1 MSSGSSVS
9 HDSTEASAVLDLLSR
24 VPKLNYN
31 PDISVYDSLTLT
43 AAAEETTQAGTV
55 TEAVAVS
62 EGGEL
67 NG

>member
-1 MSSGSSVS
+1 M
-9 HDSTEASAVLDLLSR
+9 LDLLSR

-43 AAAEETTQAGTV
+43 AAAETTQAGTV
-55 TEAVAVS
+55 KEAVAVS

>member
-1 MSSGSSVS
+1 MSS
-9 HDSTEASAVLDLLSR
+9 DSTEASAVLYLLSR

-43 AAAEETTQAGTV
+43 AAAETTQAGTV
-55 TEAVAVS
+55 TEGS
-62 EGGEL
+62 EL

>member
-1 MSSGSSVS
+1 MS

-55 TEAVAVS
+55 TE
-62 EGGEL
+62 GGEL

>member
-43 AAAEETTQAGTV
+43 AAAETTQAGTV
-55 TEAVAVS
+55 TE
-62 EGGEL
+62 GGEL

>member
-1 MSSGSSVS
+1 MS

-43 AAAEETTQAGTV
+43 AAAETTK
-55 TEAVAVS
+55 AVAVS
-62 EGGEL
+62 EGGEM

>member
-1 MSSGSSVS
+1 MS

-43 AAAEETTQAGTV
+43 AAAETTQAGTV

>member
-1 MSSGSSVS
+1 MSS
-9 HDSTEASAVLDLLSR
+9 DSTEASAVLYLLSR

-43 AAAEETTQAGTV
+43 AAAETTQAGTV
-55 TEAVAVS
+55 TE
-62 EGGEL
+62 GGEL